1 MKRLA
6 PVFGL
11 CLAGFASLALADTPT
26 PSGLS
31 KTSKDPIAI
40 EADSL
45 QVFDKESKAIYSG
58 NVVVT
63 QGTTVMKAQ
72 KMVIF
77 YAHADDAPGAKAQPE
92 GQSGGPDGTT
102 SVKRVE
108 AEGGVVI
115 IEKDQ
120 VATGDQGIYDG
131 TTDIITMTGN
141 VALSRGPNVT
151 KGQKLVY
158 NLGTGIANVDAGSLG
173 RVSSSFVSGGG
184 TAPAKAPSPPSK
196 PGTH

>member
-6 PVFGL
+6 SVFGL
-11 CLAGFASLALADTPT
+11 CLAGFVSCAWADTPS

-45 QVFDKESKAIYSG
+45 QVFDKDSKAIYSG

-63 QGTTVMKAQ
+63 QGSTVMKAQ

-77 YAHADDAPGAKAQPE
+77 YARTDDAAAPQVE
-92 GQSGGPDGTT
+92 TQGQSGVPDGNT

-131 TTDIITMTGN
+131 ITDIITLTGN

-158 NLGTGIANVDAGSLG
+158 NLGTGIANVDAGSSG

-184 TAPAKAPSPPSK
+184 NAPAKAPTPPTK